1 MPAEKKEVAEETF
14 TKPEEETVTKSEYD
28 SLTSEF
34 SKLRLAYNKLLGMVA
49 NDYADKL
56 TKAIFEEVD
65 KEMTR

>member
-1 MPAEKKEVAEETF
+1 MPAEKKEAAEETVA
-14 TKPEEETVTKSEYD
+14 KSEEETVAKSEYD
-28 SLTSEF
+28 SLSSEF
-34 SKLRLAYNKLLGMVA
+34 NKLRLAYNKLLGMVA

>member
-1 MPAEKKEVAEETF
+1 MPAEKKEAAAEET
-14 TKPEEETVTKSEYD
+14 VAKSEYD
-28 SLTSEF
+28 SLSSEF
-34 SKLRLAYNKLLGMVA
+34 NKLRLAYNKLLGMVA

>member
-28 SLTSEF
+28 SLASEF
-34 SKLRLAYNKLLGMVA
+34 NKLRLAYNKLLGMVA

-56 TKAIFEEVD
+56 TIAIFEEID

>member
-14 TKPEEETVTKSEYD
+14 TKPKEETVAKSEYD
-28 SLTSEF
+28 SLSSEF

>member
-1 MPAEKKEVAEETF
+1 MPAEKKEIAEDTV
-14 TKPEEETVTKSEYD
+14 TKPEEETVAKSEYD
-28 SLTSEF
+28 SLASEF
-34 SKLRLAYNKLLGMVA
+34 NKLRLAYNKLLGMVA

>member
-1 MPAEKKEVAEETF
+1 MPAEKKETAEETA
-14 TKPEEETVTKSEYD
+14 EETVAKSEYD

-34 SKLRLAYNKLLGMVA
+34 NKLRLAYNKLLGMVA

>member
-1 MPAEKKEVAEETF
+1 MPAEKKETKETAEET
-14 TKPEEETVTKSEYD
+14 VAKSEYD

-34 SKLRLAYNKLLGMVA
+34 NKLRLAYNKLLGMVA

>member
-1 MPAEKKEVAEETF
+1 MPAEKKEAAEETV
-14 TKPEEETVTKSEYD
+14 TKPEEETVAKSEYD

-34 SKLRLAYNKLLGMVA
+34 NKLRLAYNKLLGMVA

>member
-14 TKPEEETVTKSEYD
+14 TKQEEETVTKSEYN
-28 SLTSEF
+28 SLASEF
-34 SKLRLAYNKLLGMVA
+34 NKLRLAYNKLLGMVA